1 MAKRKRSDSSDGDAP
16 GAQLLSGVLRSG
28 RSFRQGD
35 GLPSGDRTPGG
46 SPDRTPDDLP
56 GDAAWKHPDNPDKAL
71 SRDDNAAVDKF
82 LDDARKA
89 EERTTPSI
97 LKAMDENDGRPLGLD
112 YRLKGE
118 DSLKLKVANMLD
130 EDPDL
135 DVDGA
140 LKKVNDSVRYT
151 VEFDEGK
158 YAKGAENVH
167 NSLRRDGFEPV
178 GDRGRF
184 NWDEG
189 PGYKGINTTWKDP
202 QTGTQF
208 EVQYHTPDSFAAKQ
222 STHDLYDQMKL
233 VEWGGSD
240 WKRLQAEQDKTFG
253 AVKLPEGVE
262 SLRWMDGKR

>member
-1 MAKRKRSDSSDGDAP
+1 MAKRKRSDSDGDAP
-16 GAQLLSGVLRSG
+16 GGQIVSGVLRSG
-28 RSFRQGD
+28 RTFRQTD
-35 GLPSGDRTPGG
+35 GLRGADRT
-46 SPDRTPDDLP
+46 PDRTPDDTL
-56 GDAAWKHPDNPDKAL
+56 GDSGWKHPDNPDKAL
-71 SRDDNAAVDKF
+71 SRNDNAAVDKF

-97 LKAMDENDGRPLGLD
+97 KKAMDENGGRPLGLE
-112 YRLKGE
+112 YRLKTE

-151 VEFDEGK
+151 VEFDADN
-158 YAKGAENVH
+158 YAKGAGNVH
-167 NSLRRDGFEPV
+167 DSLRRDGFVPD

-184 NWDEG
+184 NWNEG

-208 EVQYHTPDSFAAKQ
+208 EVQYHTPDSFKAKQ
-222 STHDLYDQMKL
+222 ETHDLYDNMKL
-233 VEWGGSD
+233 VEYGGPEWQKLSA
-240 WKRLQAEQDKTFG
+240 KQDETFG
-253 AVKLPEGVE
+253 AVPLPKDIE

>member
-1 MAKRKRSDSSDGDAP
+1 MVKRKRSDASDGEAP
-16 GAQLLSGVLRSG
+16 GAKLVSGVLEDR
-28 RSFRQGD
+28 RTYRQGE
-35 GLPSGDRTPGG
+35 GLGDGDRTPDA
-46 SPDRTPDDLP
+46 DRVAGPPAP
-56 GDAAWKHPDNPDKAL
+56 GWRHPDNPDKAL
-71 SRDDNAAVDKF
+71 HPDDNAAVDRF
-82 LDDARKA
+82 LDDARRA

-97 LKAMDENDGRPLGLD
+97 LKAMDENDGRPLGLE

-118 DSLKLKVANMLD
+118 ESLKLKVANMLD

-151 VEFDEGK
+151 VEFDGK
-158 YAKGAENVH
+158 DYTKGAGGVH
-167 NSLRRDGFEPV
+167 DSLRRDGFEPV

-184 NWDEG
+184 NWAEG

-208 EVQYHTPDSFAAKQ
+208 EVQYHTPGSFSAKQ

-253 AVKLPEGVE
+253 AVNLPAGVE